1 MLKTC
6 SGPESSTNV
15 LDNLLTRMEQ
25 YANNLEDL
33 VEARTADYFEQ
44 KRKAEELLYMMLPK
58 SIAAQLM
65 KGEPVM
71 AESFDAV
78 TIYFSDICGFTSLS
92 AQSTPMEIV
101 NLLNDLY
108 SMFDTIIEQFDVYKV
123 ETIGIVFILFQF
135 FKYIF
140 MHFLFLALFYKLFC

>member
-1 MLKTC
+1 
-6 SGPESSTNV
+6 
-15 LDNLLTRMEQ
+15 MEQ

-71 AESFDAV
+71 AESFDGV
-78 TIYFSDICGFTSLS
+78 TIYFSDICGFTWLS

-123 ETIGIVFILFQF
+123 ETIGPHASL
-135 FKYIF
+135 IF
-140 MHFLFLALFYKLFC
+140 SF